1 MLKPLTT
8 DEFAQWFSALDDQ
21 AAEDVATAID
31 VVERLGPGQ
40 IAPGSRESLLWYE
53 HPMVSGV
60 LPEGSLAYDL
70 EAWGSF
76 RDYARQILEK
86 LESARFMARLSAL
99 GARQAAEVLRLM
111 REIQRAADPR
121 LRWALKLAGAP
132 LGGMVRVLPSDASAE
147 VRRLYFEA
155 LAAAG
160 FKVEDVSGHS
170 LALRELAPGR
180 VCRSGSRRSSTFSFR
195 LLYGVDVK
203 RELALFVLGERLD
216 RSYYGD
222 SVRRAE
228 RAWQQF
234 LEGSLGSVEAL
245 SLR

>member
-1 MLKPLTT
+1 MRM
-8 DEFAQWFSALDDQ
+8 WN
-21 AAEDVATAID
+21 
-31 VVERLGPGQ
+31 R
-40 IAPGSRESLLWYE
+40 
-53 HPMVSGV
+53 
-60 LPEGSLAYDL
+60 
-70 EAWGSF
+70 WG
-76 RDYARQILEK
+76 
-86 LESARFMARLSAL
+86 
-99 GARQAAEVLRLM
+99 

-132 LGGMVRVLPSDASAE
+132 LGGMVRMIPSNACAE

-160 FKVEDVSGHS
+160 FKMEDVPAHS
-170 LALRELAPGR
+170 LALRELAPSR
-180 VCRSGSRRSSTFSFR
+180 VCRSGWRNSSTFVFR
-195 LLYGVDVK
+195 LLYGVDAK
-203 RELALFVLGERLD
+203 RELALFVLGEPLN

-234 LEGSLGSVEAL
+234 LEGSLGSVEAI